1 MAQAKTQRQAFEWE
15 SAPLV
20 GAETVEPIAGPEAS
34 TNNAEW
40 MSAPLVEQT
49 PPGLSADNIDPNMEA
64 PAIVRAQV
72 GALDK
77 PEDRLAALRQTYSD
91 AQPHGDNN
99 FIMTDPETGK
109 TMIYNRESWVPSGG
123 DFASILP
130 EIGEG
135 VGGILGGIGG
145 FVGGGAAGTAVPVV
159 GTAIGAG
166 AGAIT
171 GAGAGATVGRETVQ
185 RGLNWAFGNEDTR
198 TTDEQIGDAVS
209 TFGWNAGGQ
218 ALGMGAGALIGKAA
232 KAIGPGGKNIVAGA
246 ADDPAKAA
254 QRAADL
260 KAIGVEPTAGMVN
273 GRPATAIKEQALAP
287 TRAGKPIENRIAQAF
302 DAMDSE
308 ADRIV
313 SGLTPQTL
321 TRQELGE
328 ALKEQA
334 AVLKSQTKAR
344 SDALYQRVDDLIGG
358 KNAVGGQTRAYLEA
372 LEAQK
377 KAMGKSALLND
388 GPALDTVITQA
399 KAVSDDLKKG
409 INFNQLK
416 DARTAIGRIANDPQV
431 DGVLRDRAQGLYGA
445 LTADMGETAAS
456 AGNEALVAWRKANN
470 YFRRMND
477 AKGAFGTKTS
487 IDPIIRAQTPE
498 QAADWVLGQVNKGGT
513 RLNAVRRQIERT
525 EGGADLWNTLT
536 GSTIERMGVT
546 RGVDG
551 VEAFNPT
558 QMLKQWTKLSP
569 EAKDAMFKGT
579 ARKQFRDDLDRL
591 ARIADNMKNYRR
603 LDNHSGTQKAASVLG
618 ELNPFSK
625 DNLLGAVVGGI
636 GGGGVGAVAGG
647 VGRAAGSFAA
657 KRWQAKLLTDPKTVE
672 WLATIPAA
680 QMQKGGLK
688 AHLAKLSEIART
700 TTDQSLRVAINDY
713 RREIRYDD

>member
-1 MAQAKTQRQAFEWE
+1 MTQAKTSRIVERGPWE
-15 SAPLV
+15 DFAP
-20 GAETVEPIAGPEAS
+20 APMESGPWEEFQTTPAKAKLSS
-34 TNNAEW
+34 TA
-40 MSAPLVEQT
+40 
-49 PPGLSADNIDPNMEA
+49 IDPELEA
-64 PAIVRAQV
+64 PAMVRAQV

-77 PEDRLAALRQTYSD
+77 PEDRLNALRKTYPD
-91 AQPHGDNN
+91 AQPYDGDN
-99 FIMTDPETGK
+99 FIMTDTETGK
-109 TMIYNRESWVPSGG
+109 TMIYNQEGWLPSGG
-123 DFASILP
+123 DMASILP

-135 VGGILGGIGG
+135 VGGLLGGVGG
-145 FVGGGAAGTAVPVV
+145 FIGGGAAGTAVPVV
-159 GTAIGAG
+159 GTAVGAG

-198 TTDEQIGDAVS
+198 TTGEQIGDAAQ
-209 TFGWNAGGQ
+209 TFALN
-218 ALGMGAGALIGKAA
+218 ALGQGGGMILGKGASSLAKAVGPIDRGIIVGRADDAVEAA
-232 KAIGPGGKNIVAGA
+232 K
-246 ADDPAKAA
+246 
-254 QRAADL
+254 RAADM

-273 GRPATAIKEQALAP
+273 ASPTIAVREQALAA
-287 TRAGKPIENRIAQAF
+287 TRAGKPIEDRIAQAF
-302 DAMDSE
+302 DAMDGE
-308 ADRIV
+308 ANRIV
-313 SGLTPQTL
+313 SGLTPQTM

-334 AVLKSQTKAR
+334 SVLKSQTKAR

-358 KNAVGGQTRAYLEA
+358 RTAQGSQTRAYLEA

-377 KAMGKSALLND
+377 KAMGKSAQLND
-388 GPALDTVITQA
+388 GPAIDTVLKQTKAITE
-399 KAVSDDLKKG
+399 DLKKG

-416 DARTAIGRIANDPQV
+416 EARTAIGRIANDPQV
-431 DGVLRDRAQGLYGA
+431 DGVLKDRAQGLYGA
-445 LTADMGETAAS
+445 LTADMGATAANS
-456 AGNEALVAWRKANN
+456 GDEALVAWRKANN

-477 AKGAFGTKTS
+477 PKGTFGTKTS

-536 GSTIERMGVT
+536 GSTIERMGIT

-579 ARKQFRDDLDRL
+579 ARKQYRADLDRL
-591 ARIADNMKNYRR
+591 ARIADNLKEYRR
-603 LDNHSGTQKAASVLG
+603 LDNHSGTQKAASALG
-618 ELNPFSK
+618 ELNPFSR
-625 DNLLGAVVGGI
+625 DNLLGAVIGGI
-636 GGGGVGAVAGG
+636 GGGGVGAVVGG
-647 VGRAAGSFAA
+647 VGRAAGSYAT
-657 KRWQAKLLTDPKTVE
+657 KRWQAKLLTSPKTVE
-672 WLATIPAA
+672 WLTQIPSA

-688 AHLAKLSEIART
+688 AHLSTLSQIGKT
-700 TTDQSLRVAINDY
+700 TGDAALRVAIADY
-713 RREIRYDD
+713 LREVKFFD

>member
-1 MAQAKTQRQAFEWE
+1 MAQAKSNRQAFEWE

-20 GAETVEPIAGPEAS
+20 GAETVEPTSGPDVS

-40 MSAPLVEQT
+40 MNAPLVEQT
-49 PPGLSADNIDPNMEA
+49 ALGLSAENIDPNLEA
-64 PAIVRAQV
+64 PALVRAQV

-77 PEDRLAALRQTYSD
+77 PEDRLAALRKTYPD
-91 AQPHGDNN
+91 AQPHDGNN

-109 TMIYNRESWVPSGG
+109 TMIYNRESWIPSGG

-135 VGGILGGIGG
+135 VGGILGGVGG
-145 FVGGGAAGTAVPVV
+145 FVGGAAAGSAVPVI
-159 GTAIGAG
+159 GTGIGAG

-171 GAGAGATVGRETVQ
+171 GAGAGATAGREVVQ
-185 RGLNWAFGNEDTR
+185 RGANWLFGNEDTR
-198 TTDEQIGDAVS
+198 TADEQIEDAAK
-209 TFGWNAGGQ
+209 TFAWNAGGQ
-218 ALGMGAGALIGKAA
+218 ALGMGAGAVIGKAA
-232 KAIGPGGKNIVAGA
+232 KALGPGGKNLIAGA
-246 ADDPAKAA
+246 ADDPVAAA

-260 KAIGVEPTAGMVN
+260 KAVGIEPTAGMVN
-273 GRPATAIKEQALAP
+273 GRPTTAVKEQALAA
-287 TRAGKPIENRIAQAF
+287 TRAGKPIEDRIAQAF

-308 ADRIV
+308 ANRIV
-313 SGLTPQTL
+313 SGLTPQTM

-328 ALKEQA
+328 ALKDQA

-358 KNAVGGQTRAYLEA
+358 RTADGSQTRAYLKA
-372 LEAQK
+372 LEEQK

-388 GPALDTVITQA
+388 GPAIDTVLKQTKAITE
-399 KAVSDDLKKG
+399 DLTKG

-431 DGVLRDRAQGLYGA
+431 DGVLKDRAQGLYGA
-445 LTADMGETAAS
+445 LTADMGATAANS
-456 AGNEALVAWRKANN
+456 GDEALVAWRKANN

-477 AKGAFGTKTS
+477 AKGTFGTKTS

-498 QAADWVLGQVNKGGT
+498 QAADWVLSQVNKGGT

-536 GSTIERMGVT
+536 GSTIERMGIT

-579 ARKQFRDDLDRL
+579 ARKQYRADLDRL

-603 LDNHSGTQKAASVLG
+603 LDNHSGTQKAASALG
-618 ELNPFSK
+618 EMNPFSR
-625 DNLLGAVVGGI
+625 DNLLGAAVGGMT
-636 GGGGVGAVAGG
+636 GGGVGAVAGA
-647 VGRAAGSFAA
+647 VGRPVASFAA

-672 WLATIPAA
+672 WLTRIPSAE
-680 QMQKGGLK
+680 MQKGGLK
-688 AHLAKLSEIART
+688 AHLAKLSEMAKT
-700 TTDQSLRVAINDY
+700 TADQSLRVAINDY
-713 RREIRYDD
+713 LREVRYEE